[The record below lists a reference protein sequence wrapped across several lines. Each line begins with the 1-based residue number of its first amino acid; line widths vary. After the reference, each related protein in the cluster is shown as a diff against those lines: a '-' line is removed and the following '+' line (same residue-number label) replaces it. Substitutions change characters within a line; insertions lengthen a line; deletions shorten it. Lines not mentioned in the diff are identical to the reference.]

1 MSSYIIVVDDEASV
15 REVVKV
21 FLEAK
26 GYEVSVAE
34 DGLDALRQIALR
46 KPDLIV
52 LDVMM
57 SPITGWEV
65 LEVLRG
71 NEDLRD
77 IRVIMLTGLNQERAE
92 AQCWHLGCDWYQ
104 VKQKPLQFE
113 DFGLVIDRLLAVD
126 TIVPDPML

>member
-1 MSSYIIVVDDEASV
+1 MSSYILVVDDEASV
-15 REVVKV
+15 REVVRV
-21 FLEAK
+21 FLESK
-26 GYEVSVAE
+26 GYEVDLAE
-34 DGLDALRQIALR
+34 DGLTALKLIAQR

-71 NEDLRD
+71 NPELMD

-104 VKQKPLQFE
+104 VKRKPLQFD
-113 DFGLVIDRLLAVD
+113 DFGIVIERLLAVD
-126 TIVPDPML
+126 TIVPGPM